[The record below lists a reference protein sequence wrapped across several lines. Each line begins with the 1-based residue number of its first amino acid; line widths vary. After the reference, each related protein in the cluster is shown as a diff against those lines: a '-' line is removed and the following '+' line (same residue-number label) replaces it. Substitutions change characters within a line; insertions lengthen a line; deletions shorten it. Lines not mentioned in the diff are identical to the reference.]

1 MKKVIVLLAI
11 LLTLIPF
18 FTVANGQGSIT
29 YPTITI
35 HFLNGTNG
43 TITDSIWNDLIFPI
57 LFSKTISKY
66 NWSNDPQAKYVF
78 FTYDLK
84 GLNPFGVQFVFALEK
99 YTNISFYSVTQALLY
114 VRTLPSMHP
123 GYTNGQLLDMGVLPG
138 FPNSPMKS
146 SSSIPFYLSLPFI
159 VLIILIASAF
169 IMYFV
174 FNKI

>member
-1 MKKVIVLLAI
+1 MKKVVVLIAV

-18 FTVANGQGSIT
+18 MAVAGAQNEVTYPSIT
-29 YPTITI
+29 V
-35 HFLNGTNG
+35 HFLNGTNS
-43 TITDSIWNDLIFPI
+43 TITNSIWKDLIFPI

-78 FTYDLK
+78 FTYDLA

-99 YTNISFYSVTQALLY
+99 YTNISYYSVTEALLY
-114 VRTLPSMHP
+114 VRDLPSMHP
-123 GYTNGQLLDMGVLPG
+123 GYTNGQCLDMGVLPG

-146 SSSIPFYLSLPFI
+146 PQVPFYLSIPFI
-159 VLIILIASAF
+159 VLIILIASVF
-169 IMYFV
+169 IMYYV